1 MAGNSGCVEYGRAS
15 GAMINAA
22 FNMTRKRQAG
32 MMHQQQ
38 AEAAKLDAAIA
49 KNLEELGYGK

>member
-22 FNMTRKRQAG
+22 FNMERKPS
-32 MMHQQQ
+32 H
-38 AEAAKLDAAIA
+38 D
-49 KNLEELGYGK
+49 